1 MNKARAVMFVC
12 FLVVFAA
19 GVAGG
24 IFLAPGGRER
34 GRGSLLS
41 RELNL
46 GSGQREQIRRIW
58 SEVMGEGKKRLRDQ
72 SEEVRSKRQAAVEAL
87 LKEDQVEVYK
97 RIMATEK
104 QDLDAVKSE
113 REKLFV
119 QAVERTK
126 AVLDE
131 EQKARYE
138 QLMEEG
144 RKGLHHRFPG
154 KEPAGRGKDEGSA
167 VTDPTAPD
175 DR

>member
-72 SEEVRSKRQAAVEAL
+72 SEEVRSKRQAAVEA
-87 LKEDQVEVYK
+87 YK